1 MTQPSCQIGI
11 AIYRQPL
18 GWIQQCIRSAL
29 EQDYEGPI
37 VITVR
42 TDGATAC
49 DPACIAW
56 LRETTES
63 HPNLQLI
70 EGDSQLGTFGS
81 YRAIFAT
88 QTTTYLCQLDADDWL
103 EADAISSAVEALASQ
118 PSAPF
123 TYSDTTEIGPNGQK
137 LRQGMRSKIP
147 FNQMSMLVQ
156 FITFHLRVI
165 RRSAYAV
172 CGGYD
177 PKLLYT
183 GDYDLSLRLCEQGAP
198 AHIPQA
204 SYNYR
209 IHPDNTSGRHR
220 QATVE
225 EAFTVAQTALERRC
239 LTHLHEL
246 SLNTTKQQVTLRP
259 RHGPIAVV
267 GMHRSGTSLLALML
281 QRLGLNLGDD
291 LITGDRQNPDGYGED
306 QVVVNLQ
313 RHLLHRHCGNSKG
326 WPDWGWRENSN
337 QSPVP
342 AGDPEWE
349 AAAKAYLNK
358 RQNSSGPW
366 GWKDPRT
373 TLLLPQWLR
382 LNPGLRVIGI
392 YRDPW
397 EVVEALQRVQPPIFL
412 RHPNWG
418 LQIWQH
424 YNQALADFVEQHP
437 ERCILLHN
445 STLTQRPE
453 RLIEALEQ
461 QWGGRLQEPREV
473 ALRRLQ
479 DLIRPDRMQ
488 TTASQDPLAALHRHC
503 SPESAKLLHRLDALA
518 TYPSELHLCNNS
530 FTPASNKASTAELAV
545 VITSY
550 NQGDLLLEAVASV
563 WRHGQD
569 CTPEL
574 LIVDDGSD
582 QPRTLEVLRHL
593 SELGL
598 RVIRQNNQGLAA
610 ARNRGVAETKAPVL
624 LFLDDDNRLLQP
636 YFTAGLAM
644 LRQHPQ
650 LDSIYGNCL
659 EFGSRQ
665 RLRRVGPITAKQL
678 WAMNH
683 IDNCALMRR
692 SLLERCGGYDTEL
705 PAFEDWDLWL
715 QALSQKQSL
724 QLGYLDLPCFE
735 YRVRPD
741 SMLQRL
747 FQSPSLQT
755 QVMERLRQ
763 RHGNRVGHGGFG
775 SAAPPPKS

>member
-29 EQDYEGPI
+29 EQDYAGPI

-56 LRETTES
+56 LRETAES

-81 YRAIFAT
+81 YRAIFDT

-103 EADAISSAVEALASQ
+103 EADAISSAIQVLANQ
-118 PSAPF
+118 PSVPF

-137 LRQGMRSKIP
+137 LGPGMRSKVP

-165 RRSAYAV
+165 RRSAYTK

-177 PKLLYT
+177 SRFFYT

-198 AHIPQA
+198 AHIPKE

-209 IHPDNTSGRHR
+209 IHPDNTSKRHR
-220 QATVE
+220 QSTVE
-225 EAFTVAQTALERRC
+225 EAFAVAQTALHRRR
-239 LTHLHEL
+239 LGHRHEL
-246 SLNTTKQQVTLRP
+246 SLDAINHQVALRP
-259 RHGPIAVV
+259 RRGPIAVV

-281 QRLGLNLGDD
+281 QQLGLDLGAD
-291 LITGDRQNPDGYGED
+291 LIVGDPQNPDGYGED

-313 RHLLHRHCGNSKG
+313 RRLLQRHCGNNQG
-326 WPDWGWRENSN
+326 WPDWGWSESDN
-337 QSPVP
+337 QSPIP
-342 AGDPEWE
+342 FGDPQWDK
-349 AAAKAYLNK
+349 AASAYLNQREK
-358 RQNSSGPW
+358 SPGPW

-373 TLLLPQWLR
+373 TLLLPHWLR

-397 EVVEALQRVQPPIFL
+397 DVVDALQRVQPPVFL
-412 RHPNWG
+412 RHPSWG

-453 RLIEALEQ
+453 RLLDALEQ

-473 ALRRLQ
+473 TLRRLQ
-479 DLIRPDRMQ
+479 ALIRPDRMQ
-488 TTASQDPLAALHRHC
+488 TTASQDPLVALHRHC
-503 SPESAKLLHRLDALA
+503 SPESAKLQRRLDALA
-518 TYPSELHLCNNS
+518 TCPSELHLSSNS
-530 FTPASNKASTAELAV
+530 FTPPASKTSTAELAV

-563 WRHGQD
+563 WRHWQG
-569 CTPEL
+569 CGAEL

-598 RVIRQNNQGLAA
+598 RVIHQKNQGLAV
-610 ARNRGVAETKAPVL
+610 ARNRGITETKAPVL

-650 LDSIYGNCL
+650 LDSIYGDCL
-659 EFGSRQ
+659 EFGTRQ

-775 SAAPPPKS
+775 SAAPPPKP

>member
-29 EQDYEGPI
+29 EQDYAGPI

-56 LRETTES
+56 LRETAES

-81 YRAIFAT
+81 YRAIFDT

-103 EADAISSAVEALASQ
+103 EADAISSAIQVLASQ
-118 PSAPF
+118 PSVPF
-123 TYSDTTEIGPNGQK
+123 TYSDTTEIGPDGQK
-137 LRQGMRSKIP
+137 LGPGMRSKVP

-165 RRSAYAV
+165 RRSAYTK

-177 PKLLYT
+177 SRFFYT

-198 AHIPQA
+198 AHIPKE

-209 IHPDNTSGRHR
+209 IHPDNTSKRHR
-220 QATVE
+220 QSTVE
-225 EAFTVAQTALERRC
+225 EAFAVAQAALHRRR
-239 LTHLHEL
+239 LGHRHEL
-246 SLNTTKQQVTLRP
+246 SLDAINQQVALRP
-259 RHGPIAVV
+259 RRGPIAVV

-281 QRLGLNLGDD
+281 QQLGLDLGAD
-291 LITGDRQNPDGYGED
+291 LIVGDPQNPDGYGED

-313 RHLLHRHCGNSKG
+313 RRLLQRHCGNNQG
-326 WPDWGWRENSN
+326 WPDWGWSESDN
-337 QSPVP
+337 QSPILL
-342 AGDPEWE
+342 GDPQWDK
-349 AAAKAYLNK
+349 AASAYLNQREK
-358 RQNSSGPW
+358 SPGAW

-373 TLLLPQWLR
+373 TLLLPHWLR

-397 EVVEALQRVQPPIFL
+397 DVVDALQRVQPPIFL
-412 RHPNWG
+412 RHPSWG

-453 RLIEALEQ
+453 RLLDALEQ

-473 ALRRLQ
+473 TLRRLQ
-479 DLIRPDRMQ
+479 ALIRPDRMQ
-488 TTASQDPLAALHRHC
+488 TTASQDPLVALHRHC
-503 SPESAKLLHRLDALA
+503 SPESAKLQRRLDALA
-518 TYPSELHLCNNS
+518 TCPSELHLSNNS
-530 FTPASNKASTAELAV
+530 FTPPASKTSTAELAV

-550 NQGDLLLEAVASV
+550 NQGDLLLEAIASV
-563 WRHGQD
+563 WRHGQG
-569 CTPEL
+569 CAAEL

-598 RVIRQNNQGLAA
+598 RVIRQKNQGLAA
-610 ARNRGVAETKAPVL
+610 ARNRGVTETKAPVL

-644 LRQHPQ
+644 LRHHPQ
-650 LDSIYGNCL
+650 LDSIYGDCL

-665 RLRRVGPITAKQL
+665 RLRRVGPITANQL

-735 YRVRPD
+735 YRVRPE

-747 FQSPSLQT
+747 FQSPNLQT

-763 RHGNRVGHGGFG
+763 RHGNRVGDGGLG
-775 SAAPPPKS
+775 SAAPPPKP